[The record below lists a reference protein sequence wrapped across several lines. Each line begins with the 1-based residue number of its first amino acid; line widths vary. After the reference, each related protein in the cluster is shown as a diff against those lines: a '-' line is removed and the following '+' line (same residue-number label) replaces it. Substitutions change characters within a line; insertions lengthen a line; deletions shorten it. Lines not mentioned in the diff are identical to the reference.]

1 MSLKITT
8 TGIEVDGTT
17 SLYIKN
23 GNEAEGRILTS
34 GSNGLVRWDD
44 PKTLFGNSRY
54 IGELYGGGIV
64 VDVWQEGQDEKVLIA
79 SLTDV
84 QIPYS
89 VDGTFPYDVFDSIP
103 KWSLNDTS
111 LAGATSLYDGKYN
124 TKLITTN
131 VNSNVNNLG
140 IATFAMVRGSGRWT
154 TKAADG
160 GYVETPFNGYS
171 DWYLPSLNEMK
182 SIYQSAGVINRVLGE
197 DNFKVASRQT
207 GSNAK
212 YWTSTEIS
220 ATNAWLLNLTTG
232 YFENTVKTT
241 TARVRYVRMESKL
254 VGNGLIFSLDM
265 SNKKSYNDLV
275 RGNKVGDIVNA
286 GATSSYA
293 FQFQST
299 NAVGIT
305 YSTDNDGYLSFFGNQ
320 YIDFSAPIGTSTTLT
335 VEMWVRLKPGSSNKV
350 LFGWNEYCVY
360 LPNGTLGYNTNN
372 SDSYGISAAQVTS
385 LGLFDNWAHYVFEMR
400 TDVSYTNNK
409 IYINGQLQTLSQQ
422 LGSEASGGR
431 NFNSGNGRIGT
442 HRLSTSYLNPM
453 DLAVF
458 RIYNRSLTIDEILKN
473 YNSQKKKFDI
483 GITNTHTI
491 DPTSLSISQNL
502 SLNITGKRNERILRA
517 DASGTASWVDKRYLF
532 NKPDNDL
539 NVGDIFGGG
548 IIVSKWKYP
557 SNVNRYLIMST
568 VDISTGSVWSNL
580 SSDTSLTAG
589 QIDTTFD
596 TSATITSPYTI
607 DCINT
612 QSDGKILISGSF
624 TTYKGVDRNNFARI
638 NRDGSLDTN
647 FTCGFD
653 GTAYA
658 IEFQNDGKIILG
670 GDFTNYYAI
679 PNTTPGVVGIPVNKI
694 IRLNA
699 DGTIDTSFWAGN
711 STGTNFGIVLGS
723 VSAIKIVSDG
733 IIVVGNFS
741 NYKYN
746 GTTQNANNIIKLNF
760 DGTLNSTFVSNLGT
774 STSGGVSSIATQ
786 TDGKIVLGGYFTQF
800 NGNNAFRIVRLN
812 SNGTYDNTFTG
823 GVSSGL
829 DPNCSVSSLAIQS
842 DGKIIIGGKF
852 TSPSNNIARLT
863 STGANDTTFSAS
875 TDSDVVSILIFG
887 GRIIIGGSF
896 TLCNGTSASRLA
908 VLQSTG
914 ARDTISLTLSWSTGS
929 YASVS
934 YLKAHPNG
942 FAMVGGS
949 FNRVNTSII
958 RSSIFGFYPVTT
970 TISNDMPTGLTN
982 DYNGA
987 TNSQNIIS
995 RPNHTTSA
1003 AKLCDD
1009 YTGGGF
1015 TDWYLP
1021 AIFELSQAYNSLS
1034 STGYVLGKPFSGT
1047 YWSSTSSD
1055 IVAYQAYT
1063 FNIDASGNTG
1073 TQMRVAMS
1081 SSYKVR
1087 AFRQVAQLSN
1097 IQTWNKPNPWDDPDL
1112 SWEKSPGSDLW
1123 STYTGVSTRNL
1134 VFHFNTNNL
1143 LSYKGSG
1150 TTAYNLI
1157 DNTSGTLLTGV
1168 TFSNTAIL
1176 FNGTMSTTNF
1186 NTDSYIDFGT
1196 STTANVSNSYP
1207 YTIESWINPTFG
1219 TASVN
1224 ATRGILA
1231 VGVSTTLNSNY
1242 SGIDMVIGRNPDDT
1256 NTYKVIVNLGNN
1268 GGSSSGNR
1276 KSFTMNNYIL
1286 QKGNWY
1292 HICVIINSIS
1302 SFTFY
1307 INGSLYTD
1315 VAIDSTGTA
1324 TSLVIPAGSKIL
1336 IGQSSVYK
1344 RVFGGLISICR
1355 FYNTALTANE
1365 VKENFEFDR
1374 IKYGL

>member
-34 GSNGLVRWDD
+34 GSNGLVRWTE
-44 PKTLFGNSRY
+44 PKTLFGNSRC

-89 VDGTFPYDVFDSIP
+89 ADGTLPDDAFDSIP

-111 LAGATSLYDGKYN
+111 LTGATSLYNGKNN
-124 TKLITTN
+124 TNLITTN
-131 VNSNVNNLG
+131 VNSNVNNLSPLG
-140 IATFAMVRGSGRWT
+140 FALARTSGRWT
-154 TKAADG
+154 TKAAVG
-160 GYVETPFNGYS
+160 GYSETPLNGYS

-182 SIYQSAGVINRVLGE
+182 SIYQSAGVINRILGE
-197 DNFKVASRQT
+197 DNFKVGSRQT

-232 YFENTVKTT
+232 FFENTVKTT
-241 TARVRYVRMESKL
+241 TARIRYVRMESKL

-305 YSTDNDGYLSFFGNQ
+305 YSTENDGYLSFFGNQ
-320 YIDFSAPIGTSTTLT
+320 YIDFSAPIGNSTTLT
-335 VEMWVRLKPGSSNKV
+335 IEMWVKLKPGSSNKV

-372 SDSYGISAAQVTS
+372 SDCYGISAAQVTS

-400 TDVSYTNNK
+400 TDVSYTGNNK

-431 NFNSGNGRIGT
+431 NFNNGNGRIGT
-442 HRLSTSYLNPM
+442 HRFSTNYLNPM

-458 RIYNRSLTIDEILKN
+458 RIYNRSLTADEILKN
-473 YNSQKKKFDI
+473 YNSQKRNFDI
-483 GITNTHTI
+483 SITDTHTI
-491 DPTSLSISQNL
+491 DPTLLSISQNL

-517 DASGTASWVDKRYLF
+517 DVSGTASWVDKRYLF

-580 SSDTSLTAG
+580 SSDTIITAG

-596 TSATITSPYTI
+596 TSGTITTT
-607 DCINT
+607 DNINVSKP
-612 QSDGKILISGSF
+612 QSDGKILIGGNF
-624 TTYKGVDRNNFARI
+624 ATYKGVNKNNFARI
-638 NRDGSLDTN
+638 NSDGSLDTT
-647 FTCGFD
+647 FTCVFD
-653 GTAYA
+653 GTVYT
-658 IEFQNDGKIILG
+658 IDLQTDGKILVG
-670 GDFTNYYAI
+670 GDFTNYYA
-679 PNTTPGVVGIPVNKI
+679 TSGGVAVPANRI
-694 IRLNA
+694 IRLNTN
-699 DGTIDTSFWAGN
+699 GTIDTTFWAGN
-711 STGTNFGIVLGS
+711 SSGANFGFTTGYTND
-723 VSAIKIVSDG
+723 IKVITDG
-733 IIVVGNFS
+733 ILVGGNFT
-741 NYKYN
+741 NYNYN
-746 GTTQNANNIIKLNF
+746 GTTYTAPRIIKLNF
-760 DGTLNSTFVSNLGT
+760 DGTRNSTFATNISLGFQDD
-774 STSGGVSSIATQ
+774 SVIKIVVQS
-786 TDGKIVLGGYFTQF
+786 DGKIILGGGFTLF
-800 NGNNAFRIVRLN
+800 NGNNKNRILRLN
-812 SNGTYDNTFTG
+812 SNGTLDGTFTG
-823 GVSSGL
+823 SVSMGL
-829 DPNCSVSSLAIQS
+829 DPNCYVKSIAIQS
-842 DGKIIIGGKF
+842 DGNIIIGGRF
-852 TSPSNNIARLT
+852 TSPANYIARLS
-863 STGANDTTFSAS
+863 STGTYDNTFSAS
-875 TDSDVVSILIFG
+875 TNDVVSSILIYSTKIILG
-887 GRIIIGGSF
+887 GYF
-896 TLCNGTSASRLA
+896 TTYNGVSVTRLVVVQSNGTRE
-908 VLQSTG
+908 TTTP
-914 ARDTISLTLSWSTGS
+914 TISWNTA
-929 YASVS
+929 YPASVDGLS
-934 YLKAHPNG
+934 LHNNG
-942 FAMVGGS
+942 FVIVSGS
-949 FNRVNTSII
+949 FNRVNTSVI
-958 RSSIFGFYPVTT
+958 RCDIFGFYPVAT
-970 TISNDMPTGLTN
+970 TISNDMPIGLTN

-1021 AIFELSQAYNSLS
+1021 GIFELSQAYNSLS

-1047 YWSSTSSD
+1047 YWSSTSND
-1055 IVAYQAYT
+1055 IVTYQAYV

-1157 DNTSGTLLTGV
+1157 NNASGTLLTGV
-1168 TFSNTAIL
+1168 SFSNTAIL

-1186 NTDSYIDFGT
+1186 NADSYIDFGT
-1196 STTANVSNSYP
+1196 SSTANVSNSYP

-1224 ATRGILA
+1224 VSRGILA
-1231 VGVSTTLNSNY
+1231 VGVSTTLYSNY
-1242 SGIDMVIGRNPDDT
+1242 SGIDMVIIRNPDDT
-1256 NTYKVIVNLGNN
+1256 NTYKVVVNLGNN
-1268 GGSSSGNR
+1268 GGSGSANR

-1286 QKGNWY
+1286 QKGQWY

-1315 VAIDSTGTA
+1315 VSIDGTGTA
-1324 TSLVIPAGSKIL
+1324 TSLVIPSGSKIL
-1336 IGQSSVYK
+1336 IGQSSIYK

-1355 FYNTALTANE
+1355 FYNTALTVNE